1 MLCIPS
7 NIMGWEY
14 YTVSFS
20 TAYRCFFSWTW
31 ASEEY
36 LAKNTKGCDVIV
48 ATSSVP
54 CVMGWE
60 HDTVSFSIV
69 WLSFFPICI
78 WLCKMQFI
86 FVPSKRLIC
95 TFFTPCIQ
103 PNGLKTFVNFYMPFN
118 ITSWN
123 DIDSM
128 WDLHRILTLP
138 LESLRFLYS
147 GLSTLCKED
156 QL

>member
-1 MLCIPS
+1 MILYYKVFLCIPS
-7 NIMGWEY
+7 NILFNIKANKWLCTTRPALQEY
-14 YTVSFS
+14 YTVSLS

-36 LAKNTKGCDVIV
+36 LAKNTKGCDVVV
-48 ATSSVP
+48 AISSVP

-118 ITSWN
+118 IASWN
-123 DIDSM
+123 EIS
-128 WDLHRILTLP
+128 IV
-138 LESLRFLYS
+138 
-147 GLSTLCKED
+147 CKIYI
-156 QL
+156 QY